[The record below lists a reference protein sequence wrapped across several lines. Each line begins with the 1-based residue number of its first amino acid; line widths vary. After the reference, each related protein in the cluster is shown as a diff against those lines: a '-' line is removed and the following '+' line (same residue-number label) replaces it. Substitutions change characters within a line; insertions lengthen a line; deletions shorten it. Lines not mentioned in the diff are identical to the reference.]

1 MYDSFQVIMALVQLD
16 AQAVPSGRG
25 VATHGAPLPDG
36 NIEAK
41 IKDSTPT
48 WRSVLSTGEVAQAYK
63 YAINFTYIAFIS
75 QLQLL
80 IYMQEALCPCRF
92 R

>member
-1 MYDSFQVIMALVQLD
+1 MVYAIYMWDSLQVIMAWTQPD
-16 AQAVPSGRG
+16 PQALPSGRG

-63 YAINFTYIAFIS
+63 YASPPASAVVLDARSF
-75 QLQLL
+75 
-80 IYMQEALCPCRF
+80 
-92 R
+92 